1 MLSLP
6 AAPPGKRWRE
16 SRGRGPH
23 PLSALAD
30 PNTHPPTPGTQPALP
45 PSPGP
50 AALSGPCRPLQ
61 GLLQRVCLVLLGV
74 ESGARSH
81 HEFDRKGNGLREQ
94 VRLSQ
99 GPAALT
105 QGLNSNLPGPALFPE
120 LWKMPLSSR
129 HGWVVPASPTPAT
142 GQLPSPLREGCWSL
156 LKTPRVTCMPPRPV
170 PPGDTLGRGHKETS
184 VQAAQPRPGMAV
196 LAQEGREG
204 SPGQAALPSA
214 QSPV

>member
-1 MLSLP
+1 MLSIP

-30 PNTHPPTPGTQPALP
+30 PNTHPPAPGTQPALP
-45 PSPGP
+45 PLSRPCRPSPGP
-50 AALSGPCRPLQ
+50 AAA
-61 GLLQRVCLVLLGV
+61 GV
-74 ESGARSH
+74 FGAAGVGSGARSH

-105 QGLNSNLPGPALFPE
+105 QGLNSNLPSPALFPE
-120 LWKMPLSSR
+120 LWKMPLSTR

-156 LKTPRVTCMPPRPV
+156 LKTPRVTYMPPGPV
-170 PPGDTLGRGHKETS
+170 PPGDTLGRGHHKETS

-196 LAQEGREG
+196 PAQEGREG